1 MITLLGIK
9 AAQAKAKQKKAD
21 TFLSDDT
28 GQRLGW
34 RLLLRCLPSGSAT
47 WIFRYT
53 HNGERHQINIGNFKT
68 LDIASARGVAADYAA
83 IYRETSDVL
92 GKLRAD
98 EQEKQASIKAEQ
110 EKLAADLESSQ
121 RKEKFTLQA
130 LMELY
135 VKYLKKQGKGT
146 SARDV
151 ISLSKHLIPS
161 ANKPA
166 AEVSKHDL
174 VKIQRKLLDEG
185 KGRTANKL
193 RSFVH
198 AAYALVLRADS
209 DATSPAQAL
218 EFATAGGVENNPAA
232 LLAVAK
238 GYNNPR
244 DRVLTEDELFRVLD
258 HAKQSGV
265 IGLAV
270 RAAILLGGQRIAQL
284 LRATISDVQGD
295 FLVLRDPK
303 GRRDF
308 PRKHPIPLE
317 GMAGIVIDEAIDRAK
332 SIGTNWLFSNN
343 GKAMLRSDT
352 VSHYVSGLSNEF
364 INSGVSN
371 TSFILGD
378 LRRTIETQLSKM
390 KVPKETRA
398 YLQSHGL
405 NGIQTRHYDRHD
417 YEQEKR
423 DALKL
428 LHSWIES
435 RGGTQLSVIDKYNT
449 DKLKAE
455 AKIIPIERKAS
466 L

>member
-9 AAQAKAKQKKAD
+9 AAQNKAKQKNAD
-21 TFLSDDT
+21 VFLSDDT

-34 RLLLRCLPSGSAT
+34 RLSLRCLPSGSAT

-53 HNGERHQINIGNFKT
+53 HNGKRHQINLGNFQT
-68 LDIASARGVAADYAA
+68 LDISSARCAAAEYAA

-98 EQEKQASIKAEQ
+98 EHAKQASIKAEQ
-110 EKLAADLESSQ
+110 AKLAADLELRQ
-121 RKEKFTLQA
+121 RKEKYTLQT

-135 VKYLKKQGKGT
+135 VDYLNKQGKIT
-146 SARDV
+146 AARNV
-151 ISLSKHLIPS
+151 ISLSKHLIS
-161 ANKPA
+161 LANKPA

-174 VKIQRKLLDEG
+174 VTIQRKLLDAG

-193 RSFVH
+193 RSYVR

-209 DATSPAQAL
+209 DATAPALAL
-218 EFATAGGVENNPAA
+218 DFATAGGVEANPAA

-238 GYNNPR
+238 GFNKTH
-244 DRVLTEDELFRVLD
+244 DRVLTDDELFMLLD
-258 HAKQSGV
+258 HAKKSGV

-270 RAAILLGGQRIAQL
+270 RAAILLGGQRMAQL

-295 FLVLRDPK
+295 FLVLHDPK
-303 GRRDF
+303 GKREL

-317 GMAGIVIDEAIDRAK
+317 GMAETVISEAIDRAK
-332 SIGTNWLFSNN
+332 SMGTNWLFSSN
-343 GKAMLRSDT
+343 GKVKLNPDT
-352 VSHYVSGLSNEF
+352 VSHYINKRSCESISSGISKAPFKLA
-364 INSGVSN
+364 
-371 TSFILGD
+371 D

-405 NGIQTRHYDRHD
+405 SGVQTRHYDRHD

-423 DALKL
+423 SALKL
-428 LHSWIES
+428 LHQWIES
-435 RGGTQLSVIDKYNT
+435 RGTSQLTMIDN
-449 DKLKAE
+449 LEAG
-455 AKIIPIERKAS
+455 AKIIPIHRKA
-466 L
+466 